1 VREDK
6 VFPKRGVIG
15 MTIQAVFFDMG
26 GTIET
31 YRFTHELRLNATT
44 GIQQRLLQAGINL
57 NLSDEQLLDLISS
70 GLEHYKRWSIQSV
83 EELSPRQVWREYI
96 LRGCSF
102 DHVKLDEIAEELAFH
117 VETHFYLRTMRPEI
131 PAVLQAIEQM
141 GLKIG
146 LISNVNSRGQ
156 VPANLKAYGIIHY
169 FDPIV
174 LSSEYGCRKP
184 DPAIFHYAARLANVP
199 TSACL
204 YVGDRIVRD
213 IDGARRAG
221 YGKAIQITHDFEHG
235 EIDEGATPDAVI
247 GNMNE
252 LLDILRSDCDP
263 KKSSTVSG
271 PIRALIFDAGDILYY
286 RPERG
291 AKFAAFLH
299 SLGLELSPNHVQQKK
314 VIEYKAYRGEIDHD
328 EYREAIVGLYEIS
341 DPEQVTLG
349 KKALIDDDANVSF
362 FEGVAETLRTLKEQG
377 YLLAI
382 ITDTANSI
390 SAKLSW
396 FERGGFGHVWDAI
409 ISSMD
414 MGVRKPDPKLYLAAL
429 GQLGL
434 TSDQAVFV
442 GHRTSELAGAR
453 AVGMKTIAFNYDKD
467 ADADFYIEN
476 FADLLKVP
484 VVN

>member
-1 VREDK
+1 
-6 VFPKRGVIG
+6 

-31 YRFTHELRLNATT
+31 YGFTHEQRLEATV
-44 GIQQRLLQAGINL
+44 GIQQRLLQVGINL
-57 NLSDEQLLDLISS
+57 NLSNEQLLDLISS
-70 GLEHYKRWSIQSV
+70 GLERYKRWSIPSM
-83 EELSPRQVWREYI
+83 EELPPQRVWREYI
-96 LRGCSF
+96 LRNYSF
-102 DHVKLDEIAEELAFH
+102 DEAALDAIAEELALH
-117 VETHFYLRTMRPEI
+117 VETRYYVRAMRPEI
-131 PAVLQAIEQM
+131 PAVLQAIKQM

-156 VPANLKAYGIIHY
+156 VPTNLKAYGIFHY

-174 LSSEYGCRKP
+174 LSSEFGRRKP

-213 IDGARRAG
+213 VDGAQRAG
-221 YGKAIQITHDFEHG
+221 YGKTVQIAHDFDHG
-235 EIDEGATPDAVI
+235 ENDEGATPDAVI
-247 GNMNE
+247 ENMNE
-252 LLDILRSDCDP
+252 LLDILRTDCDQ
-263 KKSSTVSG
+263 KKPSAVTG

-286 RPERG
+286 RPQRG
-291 AKFAAFLH
+291 EKFVAFLN
-299 SLGLELSPNHVQQKK
+299 SIGLELSPNHIQQKK
-314 VIEYKAYRGEIDHD
+314 AIEYKAYRGEIDHD
-328 EYREAIVGLYEIS
+328 GYREAIVSLYGIS
-341 DPEQVTLG
+341 DPEHVACG

-362 FEGVAETLRTLKEQG
+362 FEGVPETLRTLKERG

-382 ITDTANSI
+382 ITDTANPI

-414 MGVRKPDPKLYLAAL
+414 MGVRKPDPKLYNAAL

-467 ADADFYIEN
+467 AGADFYIEN
-476 FADLLKVP
+476 FADLLKVSI
-484 VVN
+484 VN